1 MPDWVKNL
9 FDFDGAGRSSVFEEM
24 RDAGLWAKN
33 IIRKAIRENL
43 FDDEWIDYPLIQRDP
58 IALRSKPEHFGL
70 YRKIR
75 SNPTADLY
83 HLCKLSGHTEE
94 KFFDIINDLIRE
106 NYLRILS
113 TYFNINLN
121 EYVEPLFKEFLI
133 AKLKQRK
140 K

>member
-9 FDFDGAGRSSVFEEM
+9 FDFDGASRSSVYQEM
-24 RDAGLWAKN
+24 RDAGQWAKN
-33 IIRKAIRENL
+33 IIRKAVNESI
-43 FDDEWIDYPLIQRDP
+43 FDDEWVDFPLIQRDP
-58 IALRSKPEHFGL
+58 IRLRGDHLSL
-70 YRKIR
+70 YGQIR

-83 HLCKLSGHTEE
+83 HLCKLSGHSEG
-94 KFFDIINDLIRE
+94 KFFEIINDLIRE

-133 AKLKQRK
+133 AKLKQEK

>member
-9 FDFDGAGRSSVFEEM
+9 FDFDGATRSSVFEEM

-33 IIRKAIRENL
+33 IIRKAIKES
-43 FDDEWIDYPLIQRDP
+43 FFEDEWIDYPLIQRDP
-58 IALRSKPEHFGL
+58 TFRLKGEHLNL
-70 YRKIR
+70 YRQIR

-83 HLCKLSGHTEE
+83 HLCKLSGHTES
-94 KFFDIINDLIRE
+94 KFFKIINDLIRE

-133 AKLKQRK
+133 AKLEQRRK
-140 K
+140 